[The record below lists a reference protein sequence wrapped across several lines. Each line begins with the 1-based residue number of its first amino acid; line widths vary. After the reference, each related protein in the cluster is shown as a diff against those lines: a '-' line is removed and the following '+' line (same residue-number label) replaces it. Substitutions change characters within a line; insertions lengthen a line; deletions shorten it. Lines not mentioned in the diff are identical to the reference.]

1 MKKIMKKVDLNKKLA
16 LKKDVVSHLEVETVK
31 GGHFPNTVFCPTNG
45 ALNTCP
51 PPGAACL

>member
-1 MKKIMKKVDLNKKLA
+1 MKKVDLNKKLA